1 MALMVSVSSSP
12 PHNLN
17 GIGCAR
23 RIQNGAVSVSTKVTK
38 NTNILLYGPAGAGD
52 DGGGGDSS
60 PTGAE
65 AQSWSDG

>member
-17 GIGCAR
+17 GIGCAQR
-23 RIQNGAVSVSTKVTK
+23 VQNGGVLVSTKVTK
-38 NTNILLYGPAGAGD
+38 TTNTILYGPPS
-52 DGGGGDSS
+52 GGGAAA
-60 PTGAE
+60 TGAA